1 MSRLDLPTNDKG
13 YTLDIYGKP
22 VHFENNPYLSY
33 ANTKLPLT
41 QEHVQEIY
49 KCSQDVFY
57 FIENYCKIF
66 VLGKGYQLP
75 KLRIYQRNLIQH
87 YIDNSFSNVLAGRQ
101 TGKSTTT
108 IMVMLWY
115 ILFRSDTIAGFA
127 ANKWDMAKE
136 NLDRF
141 RSYFELLPIWL
152 KPGIKTWNKTF
163 VSLENGS
170 KVYTS
175 TATETAF
182 RGLGIEL
189 LWVDEISFIK
199 NWYGFVSSVFPT
211 IASAKNPKVMYTT
224 TPKGLDHFYSMWQ
237 EAENG
242 KSLFKNFKVN
252 WWEVE
257 GRDDNWKDTMIST
270 LPGGEQEFLQEWAA
284 EFMGSS
290 KTLVDVKHLQSL
302 NYEDFELDTEYLS
315 NLRIYKRPEEN
326 HRYIMSIDGA
336 KQGKDKTAIQ
346 IIDISKFPF
355 EQVASLDT
363 KINHVI
369 ATASIGKLGKYYN
382 NAFIIAENNE
392 GAGTYIADTLYHA
405 YEYENIYKQKN
416 KDNFGF
422 QTNRKTR
429 PTILN
434 FLKLFIEKNKL
445 IVRDKTTID
454 QLFTFIEKNGKYQ
467 ADNGKFDDLVMC
479 LAISFAPFLD
489 LNIYDDYEKFLDS
502 LDMDINSTDEENQE
516 IIEMLNI
523 GYFDDGI
530 EEPPRLDEG
539 IFEYDLGFNDNFQDF

>member
-1 MSRLDLPTNDKG
+1 MDLTLPTNERG
-13 YTLDIYGKP
+13 YTLDIYGNP
-22 VHFENNPYLSY
+22 VHFENNSSLSY
-33 ANTKLPLT
+33 CNVKLPLK
-41 QEHVQEIY
+41 QEHVIEIY
-49 KCSQDVFY
+49 KCSNDIFY

-66 VLGKGYQLP
+66 VLGEGFKTP
-75 KLRIYQRNLIQH
+75 KLREYQKRMIQH
-87 YIDNSFSNVLAGRQ
+87 YMDNDYSLVLAGRQ
-101 TGKSTTT
+101 VGKSVSTL
-108 IMVMLWY
+108 IY
-115 ILFRSDTIAGFA
+115 ILWKITFFENTIAGLA
-127 ANKWDMAKE
+127 SNKWDMSKE
-136 NLDRF
+136 NLDRI
-141 RSYFELLPIWL
+141 RSYYEYLPIWL
-152 KPGIKTWNKTF
+152 KPGVKVWNKTF
-163 VSLENGS
+163 ISLENGS
-170 KVYTS
+170 KIYTS
-175 TATETAF
+175 TATESAF
-182 RGLGIEL
+182 RGFGISL
-189 LWVDEISFIK
+189 LFVDEVAFVR
-199 NWYGFVSSVFPT
+199 NWDGFSSSVFPT
-211 IASAKNPKVMYTT
+211 IASAKAPKVIYTS
-224 TPKGLDHFYSMWQ
+224 TPKGLNHWWDIWQ

-257 GRDDNWKDTMIST
+257 GRDDNWKHTMIST

-290 KTLVDVKHLQSL
+290 KTLVDVKHLQAL
-302 NYEDFELDTEYLS
+302 NYEDYEVDTEYLP
-315 NLRIYKRPEEN
+315 NLRIYRRPEEN

-454 QLFTFIEKNGKYQ
+454 QLFTFVEKNGKYQ
-467 ADNGKFDDLVMC
+467 ADTGKFDDLVMC
-479 LAISFAPFLD
+479 LAIIFAPFLD

-502 LDMDINSTDEENQE
+502 LDMDISSTDEENQE
-516 IIEMLNI
+516 MIEMLNI

-530 EEPPRLDEG
+530 EETVNTHEG